1 MATNESRGM
10 DTTGSQPFSDSSKSS
25 SGLRQTSINLRKEK
39 AKIKELEEY
48 RAKLEAELRKKYLN
62 DIKKAE
68 TEADKK
74 RIRENLELELDSIE
88 FEFEERKKRVKELS
102 EELNNGLKDS
112 LNSDSIS
119 NFINSAIA
127 SGVSNLRSTVDS
139 ITNSYIEARDKM
151 AYNLNG
157 YNRSINEITD
167 HLTNSLTLVNTVNHQ
182 NVFNKLTEM
191 VGEGILYNVEQR
203 AFLQSLADDLGM
215 MFNATDGTLT
225 RLINIQQKDL
235 SANRMAIEASLK
247 EFLNQNYKTSQ
258 YIKDGFV
265 GVSNS
270 LIEAQSLMTTTTG
283 MQMEATVQKWLGSMS
298 SAGMSEN
305 TVQQLAQA
313 IGYLGSGNISAL
325 NNNNMQRLLVL
336 GAAQQNLDYG
346 NLLNEGLTY
355 RTVDKLMSGIVDYIA
370 QMGEGATNVIKS
382 EYARIFGINVSDIA
396 AAANIRE
403 ATRTELLNTDINNLL
418 NDVGG
423 YISATHQINNL
434 ISNMLFGAGSEIAS
448 SLPRY
453 ALYKGSSLLSDMIAS
468 AIGETTISTPSILGA
483 LPGINIEVGSLI
495 RAVPLLTAFDIGDFF
510 GGLSASI
517 DNLTGLLMGNSF
529 EVSAFNRLAEPTT
542 YEDKNTAS
550 TPDIK
555 SLLTGAFDGVKDM
568 LGNATTSI
576 TEASKSTYD
585 KVTSVIGGLAESI
598 SSIGKPK
605 EAEEGPKQFKLSGVA
620 GNLAEYL
627 RNSGQNVSGSMV
639 FNADSSD
646 MIKSVR
652 TSAMDLAKETMLA
665 DEENY
670 GPNEI
675 YALMLDIKD
684 EIHELPAQPFITYTR
699 IAESANTVTIGND
712 LTYLQDMVTLSA
724 INLQNIYLLLLSMST
739 GDSAYANEGSI
750 DTSNWEWANPLD
762 WLVDVSQFAGG
773 GDELA
778 TEF

>member
-25 SGLRQTSINLRKEK
+25 SGLRQTSINLNKEK

-68 TEADKK
+68 TEADRK
-74 RIRENLELELDSIE
+74 RIRENLELELDSID
-88 FEFEERKKRVKELS
+88 FEFEERNRRVKELS
-102 EELNNGLKDS
+102 EELNDELKAS
-112 LNSDSIS
+112 LSSES
-119 NFINSAIA
+119 LSKLLSKSINSGLA
-127 SGVSNLRSTVDS
+127 SGVSSIRNTLDS

-191 VGEGILYNVEQR
+191 VGKGILYNVEQR
-203 AFLQSLADDLGM
+203 AFLQSLSEDLDM
-215 MFNATDGTLT
+215 VFNATDGTLT

-448 SLPRY
+448 SFPRY
-453 ALYKGSSLLSDMIAS
+453 TLYKGSSLLSDMIAS

-483 LPGINIEVGSLI
+483 LPELNIEVGSLI

-529 EVSAFNRLAEPTT
+529 EVSAFNRLAEP
-542 YEDKNTAS
+542 
-550 TPDIK
+550 
-555 SLLTGAFDGVKDM
+555 
-568 LGNATTSI
+568 NA
-576 TEASKSTYD
+576 YD

-598 SSIGKPK
+598 SSIGKPR

>member
-25 SGLRQTSINLRKEK
+25 SDLRQTSINLRKEK

-68 TEADKK
+68 TEADRK

-88 FEFEERKKRVKELS
+88 FEFEERKRRVKELS
-102 EELNNGLKDS
+102 EELNDELKAS
-112 LNSDSIS
+112 LSSES
-119 NFINSAIA
+119 LSKSINSGLA
-127 SGVSNLRSTVDS
+127 SGVSSIRNTLDS

-157 YNRSINEITD
+157 YNRSISEITD

-182 NVFNKLTEM
+182 NVFNKLSEM
-191 VGEGILYNVEQR
+191 VGKGILYNVEQR

-418 NDVGG
+418 NDVSG

-448 SLPRY
+448 SFPRY

-468 AIGETTISTPSILGA
+468 AIGETTISTPSIFGA
-483 LPGINIEVGSLI
+483 LPGLNIEVGSLI
-495 RAVPLLTAFDIGDFF
+495 RAVPLLTAFDPADFF

-529 EVSAFNRLAEPTT
+529 EVSAFNRLAEP
-542 YEDKNTAS
+542 
-550 TPDIK
+550 
-555 SLLTGAFDGVKDM
+555 
-568 LGNATTSI
+568 NA
-576 TEASKSTYD
+576 YD